1 MKTRLTELLGIEHP
15 IVLGGLYL
23 VGRAELAAAVS
34 EAGGLGTITSK
45 TLGTPEALREEIR
58 KVKSLTDKPF
68 AVNLNLF
75 PSSTPTPN
83 EAFIEVMAEEGVP
96 IAETSGRSPED
107 LLPLLKAAGI
117 KVIHKVPGIR
127 YAKTAQRL
135 GVDAVTV
142 VGQETG
148 GHPGMSDVGTLVLVR
163 RAVQELEIPVIAGG
177 GFADGY
183 GLAAALALGADG
195 ILMGTRFMATK
206 EAHLHPNLQEFLKQA
221 TEQDTLVVQRSFG
234 YPSRVGKNR
243 FAEEILKREEK
254 GASLEELLPLLSGK
268 RSLKVYFEGDLEA
281 GLFSL
286 GQSVGLFY
294 DIPSVKE
301 LMERILSEAEEAF
314 RRLKTIFGGEA
325 R

>member
-1 MKTRLTELLGIEHP
+1 MKTRLTELCGLQIP
-15 IVLGGLYL
+15 IMLGGMYL

-45 TLGTPEALREEIR
+45 TLGTPEALREEIQ
-58 KVKSLTDKPF
+58 KIKALTKKPF

-75 PSSTPTPN
+75 PSTTPTPN
-83 EAFIEVMAEEGVP
+83 QAFIEVMAEEGVP

-107 LLPLLKAAGI
+107 ILPLLKEAGI

-206 EAHLHPNLQEFLKQA
+206 EAHVHPHLQAFLQRA
-221 TEQDTLVVQRSFG
+221 TENDTLVLQRSIG
-234 YPSRVGKNR
+234 YPSRVGKNA
-243 FAEEILKREEK
+243 FAEDILKREEE
-254 GASLEELLPLLSGK
+254 GATLAELLPLLSGK
-268 RSLKVYFEGDLEA
+268 RSLAVYFEGDMEA
-281 GLFSL
+281 GIFSL
-286 GQSVGLFY
+286 GQSVGLFA

-301 LMERILSEAEEAF
+301 LMERIVREAEEALK
-314 RRLKTIFGGEA
+314 RLQTIFGGDGP
-325 R
+325 